1 MSENGEPRTM
11 LGPEVLGRWMIER
24 WYVWQMRL
32 LDAKKLAQFGRA
44 RGLQVSSSSGKDVER
59 LWQMG
64 LLRADLRA
72 ER

>member
-1 MSENGEPRTM
+1 
-11 LGPEVLGRWMIER
+11 MIER